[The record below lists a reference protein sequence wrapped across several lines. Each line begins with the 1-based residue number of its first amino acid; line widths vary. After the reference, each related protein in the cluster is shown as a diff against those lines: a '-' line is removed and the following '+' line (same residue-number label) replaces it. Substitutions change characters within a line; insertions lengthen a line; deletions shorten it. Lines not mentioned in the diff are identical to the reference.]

1 METYQTFQDETN
13 SAMLPFVMSE
23 LTSLVMKKKALAFD
37 DALHYIYSSR
47 LYRSLLDENTKQWYS
62 STLLLFEEL
71 EREKTEAKRKQNDE
85 KKILLFKVFCIENF
99 RESKKMGAEEAL
111 LLFSKHKV
119 FDFLED
125 TFEMLHTQDS
135 EYIIDTITTYI
146 KKRR

>member
-1 METYQTFQDETN
+1 MMRFIISILHASIVRYWTKIPNSGTPVHCYYLSLYET
-13 SAMLPFVMSE
+13 
-23 LTSLVMKKKALAFD
+23 
-37 DALHYIYSSR
+37 
-47 LYRSLLDENTKQWYS
+47 
-62 STLLLFEEL
+62 L
-71 EREKTEAKRKQNDE
+71 EKEKTEEKRKQNDE

-99 RESKKMGAEEAL
+99 REFKKMGAEEAL

-146 KKRR
+146 KKRK